1 MSLPDA
7 RPPMQAEEAGIA
19 GLKGDAM
26 LTKCCHPEC
35 HAPFDFR
42 EGRLIRFSRGISNGQ
57 SAESQR
63 LIEHF
68 WLCGKCAEIFVFE
81 CESGMCVKIKSRAQE
96 LSEEHL
102 PHFISAA

>member
-68 WLCGKCAEIFVFE
+68 GSAENVRRSLCLNVNRECA
-81 CESGMCVKIKSRAQE
+81 
-96 LSEEHL
+96 
-102 PHFISAA
+102 